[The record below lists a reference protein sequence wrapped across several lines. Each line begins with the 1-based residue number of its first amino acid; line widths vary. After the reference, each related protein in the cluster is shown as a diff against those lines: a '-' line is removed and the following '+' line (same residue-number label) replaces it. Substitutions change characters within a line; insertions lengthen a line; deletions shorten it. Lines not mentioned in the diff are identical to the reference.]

1 MILLLALSLQ
11 APRVLEEPRPRRP
24 VRLHAE
30 VDLHVVE
37 VLEEERAIREYRQAQ
52 AAEDRAERRLGAGRF
67 TRRMSLNSGCVAPQA
82 SPEGGFPLP
91 PQDPWDPPPFDGLD
105 PWNPPITI
113 PGGTGGPGQPG
124 VPAPLRSTVG
134 GGTRIPGFGR
144 LTLVGRVS
152 GLQLSVSLDSGA
164 VADVRSDPAVT
175 GGAGGGGTQ
184 TNPPPPGGGGGSGGT
199 PPAPTPTSTASAT
212 STSSASASS
221 SESAIAVDDEDRER
235 PLLAGPE
242 LEWAFWEDLSRV
254 RGLRW
259 MPKGASLGLSLRAL
273 FGTMEVFDRTE
284 RAALYSLG
292 PSLRVPLL
300 AWGSFEVD
308 GGLFSGGGYLD
319 TGWGGA
325 AGYSGSAGFT
335 LSLGFGK
342 GAVFVGSIQA
352 EVFEGDGVSAWGPA
366 FNLGVVLGW

>member
-1 MILLLALSLQ
+1 MILLLALALQ
-11 APRVLEEPRPRRP
+11 VPRAWEEPRPRRP

-37 VLEEERAIREYRQAQ
+37 VLEEERRIGEYRQPE
-52 AAEDRAERRLGAGRF
+52 AAEDRSDRRLGRGRF
-67 TRRMSLNSGCVAPQA
+67 TRRMSLNSGCVAPPP
-82 SPEGGFPLP
+82 SEEGGFASF
-91 PQDPWDPPPFDGLD
+91 PQDPWNPPPFDGLD

-113 PGGTGGPGQPG
+113 PGGTGGPGFPL
-124 VPAPLRSTVG
+124 PLRSTVG
-134 GGTRIPGFGR
+134 GGATIPRFGR
-144 LTLVGRVS
+144 ITLVGRVS
-152 GLQLSVSLDSGA
+152 GLQLGVSLDSDA

-175 GGAGGGGTQ
+175 GVGGGGGTQ

-199 PPAPTPTSTASAT
+199 PPAPTPTSTS
-212 STSSASASS
+212 STSSASASGSAADS
-221 SESAIAVDDEDRER
+221 SVATDDEDQDR

-242 LEWAFWEDLSRV
+242 LEWTFWEDLSRM

-259 MPKGASLGLSLRAL
+259 MPGGTSLGLSLRAL

-292 PSLRVPLL
+292 PSMRVPLL
-300 AWGSFEVD
+300 VWGTFEVD
-308 GGLFSGGGYLD
+308 GELFSGGGYLD

-325 AGYSGSAGFT
+325 AGYSGSAGFGF
-335 LSLGFGK
+335 SLGFGK
-342 GAVFVGSIQA
+342 GAAFVGSIQA

-366 FNLGVVLGW
+366 FNLGMVLGW